1 MSTPLKIGLTGG
13 IGTGKST
20 VAGIFKVLGVPV
32 FDADSAAK
40 EIMNTDA
47 ALREAIIKTFGDG
60 AYTGTTLNRKYLAGI
75 VFNDAFKLEQLNA
88 LVHPA
93 TIAAAE
99 HWASQQKTPYTI
111 KEAALLFESGSSAGL
126 DYIIGVYAPQA
137 LRIKRVMDRDS
148 VSREEVL
155 ARMSRQIDEDIK
167 RKLCD
172 FVVINDEQQLLI
184 PQVWALHQKFMEL
197 SKIRQ

>member
-47 ALREAIIKTFGDG
+47 ALRSNIIKTFGEG
-60 AYTGTTLNRKYLAGI
+60 AYSGTTLNRKYLAGI

-99 HWASQQKTPYTI
+99 QWANQQKTPYTI
-111 KEAALLFESGSSAGL
+111 KEAALLFESGSSSGL

-137 LRIKRVMDRDS
+137 LRINRVMDRDG

-184 PQVWALHQKFMEL
+184 PQVWALHQKFTEL